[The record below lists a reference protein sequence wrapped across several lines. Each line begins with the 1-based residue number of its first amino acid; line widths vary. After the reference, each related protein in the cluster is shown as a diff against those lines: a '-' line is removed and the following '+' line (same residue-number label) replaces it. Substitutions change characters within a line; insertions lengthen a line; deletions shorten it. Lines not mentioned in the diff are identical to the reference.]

1 MSNDEYQQQNYWT
14 DHNICIEKDKDGKC
28 LVSAKYVFLD
38 VNDIKHEP
46 QLFCQQVKI
55 NNYDQTI

>member
-28 LVSAKYVFLD
+28 LVSARYVFLD
-38 VNDIKHEP
+38 FNDIKHEP
-46 QLFCQQVKI
+46 ELFCQQVKI